1 MVEHKSVRNA
11 SAVMMFELWL
21 SLHMRSEGRRTQSVS
36 GIMVDGAVVGEKFE
50 YQEGMVKEQFFTEAD
65 MICLENLKVF
75 RKIESGGEEIPGYD
89 IYAIYENRVVKSF
102 LPESLKTD
110 FYAVSAENL
119 ILSMK
124 KPFILNGE
132 LSASMVMEVS

>member
-1 MVEHKSVRNA
+1 
-11 SAVMMFELWL
+11 
-21 SLHMRSEGRRTQSVS
+21 
-36 GIMVDGAVVGEKFE
+36 MVDGAVVGEKFE